1 MGRVVGFECVRCG
14 RAWGLDIGGK
24 AFAGCLDCAG
34 EGQPANLST
43 VYDYAG
49 FKPGEFIEHV
59 GSRPRTMW
67 RYMEFLPATSP
78 QEVIS
83 LQEGCTPL
91 VRLGK
96 LEREYGIGR
105 LYVKDESRNPTGS
118 FKDRLASAAVTHA
131 LRAGATATT
140 VSSTGNHGASSA
152 AYSSRAGIQCFVLT
166 SDSVPLTMRV
176 LMQVYGGKLVLCRE
190 TADRCALIAWGV
202 REKGWHPLGNWHSPP
217 IGSNPYG
224 VDGYKSIA
232 LEICEELGWEAP
244 DVVVWPVAYG
254 DGIYGTWKGFADA
267 ARLGVTASPPRMY
280 AAEVHGS
287 LGEALRSP
295 GRNLSSGNAGSS
307 SAFSIDTPR
316 STHQALKALVDSGG
330 GAITIADEEMLVSQ
344 EHLGSQG
351 IYAEMSSCISLAGV
365 IRLAKQGV
373 IGSSDTVVAVLTATG
388 QRDPWVTRS
397 RLPEVPVIGPDPAEL
412 TVALATAYG
421 LRI

>member
-1 MGRVVGFECVRCG
+1 MGRVVGFECVRCARSWG
-14 RAWGLDIGGK
+14 PEIGWLAW
-24 AFAGCLDCAG
+24 AGCPDCAG

-43 VYDYAG
+43 VYDFAG
-49 FKPGEFIEHV
+49 FKAGEFRRHV

-67 RYMEFLPATSP
+67 RYREFLPASNI
-78 QEVIS
+78 QQVIS
-83 LQEGCTPL
+83 LHEGCTPL
-91 VRLGK
+91 VRLAK

-131 LRAGATATT
+131 LHAGARATT

-152 AYSSRAGIQCFVLT
+152 AYSSQAGMPCFVLA
-166 SDSVPLTMRV
+166 SDAVPLTMRV
-176 LMQVYGGKLVLCRE
+176 LMQVYGGKLIACRE
-190 TADRCALIAWGV
+190 MADRCALVAWGV
-202 REKGWHPLGNWHSPP
+202 REKAWYPLGNWHSPP
-217 IGSNPYG
+217 TGSNPYG

-244 DVVVWPVAYG
+244 TVVVWPVAYG

-267 ARLGVTASPPRMY
+267 ARLGVTASAPRMY

-287 LGEALRSP
+287 LGAAV
-295 GRNLSSGNAGSS
+295 GTSGKILGCGDAGPS

-316 STHQALKALVDSGG
+316 STHQALKALIDSGG
-330 GAITIADEEMLVSQ
+330 GAVTTGDEEMLVVQ
-344 EHLGSQG
+344 ALLGRHG
-351 IYAEMSSCISLAGV
+351 IYAELSSCASVAGV
-365 IRLAKQGV
+365 MRLAKQGV

-397 RLPEVPVIGPDPAEL
+397 RLPEVPVVGPDPAEL
-412 TVALATAYG
+412 TAALATAYG
-421 LRI
+421 LSI